1 MLKKIIL
8 VINMSESNI
17 LNPKLYAK
25 AKKIADEKYERH
37 GLFKSAFI
45 QKKYQELGGKYKGE
59 KPKKSEGIQ
68 RWLKGEEWIKVLPYV
83 KEGKKVQCGSGDD
96 KHACRPLKR
105 VNAKTPI
112 TIDEVIKKH
121 GKKKVIELAEKK
133 RKDLNTRINWNTG
146 K

>member
-1 MLKKIIL
+1 MK
-8 VINMSESNI
+8 
-17 LNPKLYAK
+17 
-25 AKKIADEKYERH
+25 
-37 GLFKSAFI
+37 
-45 QKKYQELGGKYKGE
+45 
-59 KPKKSEGIQ
+59 
-68 RWLKGEEWIKVLPYV
+68 
-83 KEGKKVQCGSGDD
+83 GKKVQCGSGDD